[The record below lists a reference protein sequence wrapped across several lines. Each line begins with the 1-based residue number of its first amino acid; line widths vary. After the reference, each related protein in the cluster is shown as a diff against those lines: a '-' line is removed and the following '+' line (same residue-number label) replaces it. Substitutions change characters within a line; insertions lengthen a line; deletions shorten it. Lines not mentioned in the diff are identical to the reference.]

1 MIALPRPRG
10 RQTTPSSSATIQSP
24 LRTGRRAG
32 PTAAMSIWRPT
43 EPPTVWLASRTATPV
58 PDGKFTVG
66 DGGDVTH
73 TAVQDHPGH
82 TAGSGRHGQDL
93 VDVAVLGLAGHV
105 DHERRSE
112 GSLGHAHVQGEVVP
126 GGATHGVGGRGEGRS
141 RPEGEQMCPE

>member
-1 MIALPRPRG
+1 HRHPC
-10 RQTTPSSSATIQSP
+10 S
-24 LRTGRRAG
+24 
-32 PTAAMSIWRPT
+32 
-43 EPPTVWLASRTATPV
+43 E
-58 PDGKFTVG
+58 DGKFTVG

-141 RPEGEQMCPE
+141 RPEGEQMCPERPTAASCKCHCAHSGERIRKRHVSLPLHPHTYERLAPALPYSPVT